1 MGFGGWANR
10 LYCETRASPSSKLN
24 QNLTEFPPTVSE
36 TTTKRAD
43 NRTSCKAQSGSLDGV
58 GRTETLTAANVLAD
72 KAVEVTSLAPRHTTR
87 RCLSAEVPANQPVRS
102 LFVSDVHLGS
112 KHSQADEFLEVLQKY
127 EPRHLYIVGDFIDGW
142 KLKRR
147 WRWRPTYDRIIQRL
161 MTLKRSGTKL
171 YYAPGNHDN
180 FLRGYLADYG
190 VVEITDRFV
199 HEAADGRR
207 YLITHGD
214 QFDKIEQSMQ
224 WLSLIGTYAYDIL
237 LSTNYWLNWARG
249 KKRNRYAFCGVI
261 KRRIKGLVRHVS
273 DFEAQLIE
281 AAADERCFGIICG
294 HIHSPRIMQLDNL
307 AYLNTG
313 DWVENC
319 TALVEYEDG
328 AFELYRSDGRVLG
341 KLPASAPSA
350 EEPDESATGVL
361 IA

>member
-1 MGFGGWANR
+1 MRGRKYGDAHCGER
-10 LYCETRASPSSKLN
+10 
-24 QNLTEFPPTVSE
+24 PPT
-36 TTTKRAD
+36 K
-43 NRTSCKAQSGSLDGV
+43 GSPI
-58 GRTETLTAANVLAD
+58 
-72 KAVEVTSLAPRHTTR
+72 VTSVAPPHTAHR
-87 RCLSAEVPANQPVRS
+87 RLEVEGSASQPVRS

-112 KHSQADEFLEVLQKY
+112 KHSQADEFLEVLLRY

-161 MTLKRSGTKL
+161 MALKRSGTQL

-199 HEAADGRR
+199 HVAADGRR

-224 WLSLIGTYAYDIL
+224 WLSVIGTYAYDVL

-249 KKRNRYAFCGVI
+249 KKHNRYAFCGVI
-261 KRRIKGLVRHVS
+261 KRNIKGLVKHIS
-273 DFEAQLIE
+273 DFESQLME
-281 AAADERCFGIICG
+281 AAATEHCFGIICG
-294 HIHSPRIMQLDNL
+294 HIHWPRIMQLDNL

-319 TALVEYEDG
+319 TALVEYDDG
-328 AFELYRSDGRVLG
+328 AFELNRIDGRVLDT
-341 KLPASAPSA
+341 LPAAKSSMVEP
-350 EEPDESATGVL
+350 EESRASVL

>member
-1 MGFGGWANR
+1 M
-10 LYCETRASPSSKLN
+10 
-24 QNLTEFPPTVSE
+24 
-36 TTTKRAD
+36 TT
-43 NRTSCKAQSGSLDGV
+43 
-58 GRTETLTAANVLAD
+58 
-72 KAVEVTSLAPRHTTR
+72 LAPRHT
-87 RCLSAEVPANQPVRS
+87 ANLRQWVDGSTAKPVRS

-112 KHSQADEFLEVLQKY
+112 KHSQANDFLEMLEAH

-147 WRWRPTYDRIIQRL
+147 WRWHATYDRILHRL
-161 MTLKRSGTKL
+161 MELKRSGTKI

-190 VVEITDRFV
+190 VIEITDRFV
-199 HEAADGRR
+199 HQAADGRR

-214 QFDKIEQSMQ
+214 QFDKVEQSMQ

-249 KKRNRYAFCGVI
+249 KKHNRYAFCGVI
-261 KRRIKGLVRHVS
+261 KRRIKGLVKHVS

-281 AAADERCFGIICG
+281 AAANERCYGIICG
-294 HIHSPRIMQLDNL
+294 HIHSPRIMHLDNL
-307 AYLNTG
+307 AYMNTG

-319 TALVEYEDG
+319 TSLVEFDDG
-328 AFELYRSDGRVLG
+328 AFELRRVDGRILG
-341 KLPASAPSA
+341 QLPAARLHAPD
-350 EEPDESATGVL
+350 PDESAAGVL

>member
-1 MGFGGWANR
+1 MTSIA
-10 LYCETRASPSSKLN
+10 
-24 QNLTEFPPTVSE
+24 PP
-36 TTTKRAD
+36 
-43 NRTSCKAQSGSLDGV
+43 
-58 GRTETLTAANVLAD
+58 
-72 KAVEVTSLAPRHTTR
+72 HTTHR
-87 RCLSAEVPANQPVRS
+87 RLEVEGSASQPVRS

-112 KHSQADEFLEVLQKY
+112 KHSQADEFLEVLHRY

-161 MTLKRSGTKL
+161 MALKRSGTQL

-199 HEAADGRR
+199 HVAADGRR

-224 WLSLIGTYAYDIL
+224 WLSVIGTYAYDVL

-249 KKRNRYAFCGVI
+249 KKHNRYAFCGVI
-261 KRRIKGLVRHVS
+261 KRNIKGLVKHIS
-273 DFEAQLIE
+273 DFESQLME
-281 AAADERCFGIICG
+281 AAASEHCFGIICG
-294 HIHSPRIMQLDNL
+294 HIHWPRIMQLDNL

-319 TALVEYEDG
+319 TALVEYDDG
-328 AFELYRSDGRVLG
+328 AFELNRIDGRVLDTLAAG
-341 KLPASAPSA
+341 EPSVVEPEESRAS
-350 EEPDESATGVL
+350 VL